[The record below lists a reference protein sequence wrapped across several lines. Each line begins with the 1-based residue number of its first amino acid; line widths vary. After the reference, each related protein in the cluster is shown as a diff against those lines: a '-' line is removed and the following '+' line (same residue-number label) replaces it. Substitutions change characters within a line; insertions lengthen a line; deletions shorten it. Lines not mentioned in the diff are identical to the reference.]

1 MKAQVMKSFGV
12 GVGQMLTVSKM
23 THASSNP
30 AEKPKILPDQIT
42 TKRGAKVKAKVNV
55 LKEKAEVVSSNTPT
69 SKQV

>member
-1 MKAQVMKSFGV
+1 
-12 GVGQMLTVSKM
+12 MLTVSKM

-30 AEKPKILPDQIT
+30 AEKPKILPDTIT
-42 TKRGAKVKAKVNV
+42 TKRGTKVKAKVNV